1 VVWKEPELSA
11 GRHLKVNPDRKA
23 SVEKTHQTENITI
36 KRIAIYQSKGKNRS
50 SPHCSRNQ

>member
-1 VVWKEPELSA
+1 MVWKEPELSA